1 MSEEKKVVK
10 VKLVKHEWPDERR
23 NRHKRYVK
31 TAGFCIL
38 AVVLFFSG
46 IFIGVGVAPEEKSTL
61 DYKMNA
67 VYRLMKENW
76 FFGNEIENL
85 DDELLDSA
93 IYGMTTQ
100 EKDPFTTYMDSKV
113 ANQFMSS
120 MEGNIVGIG
129 VQYSTATDD
138 YIILKVFKGSA
149 ADQAGIQ
156 EGDIIRKVDGVAVH
170 EIDDIT
176 SAVTGKEGSKVVITI
191 QRGNEF
197 KDVTCIRKNFDSS
210 VNGYIKDGIG
220 VLEIMTI
227 AENTAIKVGEVLD
240 TFKSKDVKR
249 IIIDLRDNG
258 GGYLTSVVDI
268 ASYFLPQ
275 GSVVLQEKDKNGNI
289 LSDKTNPKITPY
301 DFDKI
306 VVMIDGGSASAAEV
320 LAIALKET
328 IDVTLVGNTSYGKG
342 TIQTTMPFSDGS
354 MLKYTKAIWLSP
366 KGNWVNKVGI
376 KPDVEVLTDKA
387 LLTGKPYEF
396 DPVGVDSV
404 SPACQSMQI
413 YLDYL
418 GYSVGR
424 SDGYFSTQTLSAMKQ
439 FIHDYGLKNQDTLD
453 DNLLTVIFSKV
464 IYESR
469 INEAMD
475 HQKIKAMEVVR
486 H

>member
-1 MSEEKKVVK
+1 MNEEKSSK

-23 NRHKRYVK
+23 KRHKRYLK
-31 TAGFCIL
+31 TAGWCALSII
-38 AVVLFFSG
+38 LFFSG
-46 IFIGVGVAPEEKSTL
+46 LFIGVGVAPEEKNTL
-61 DYKMNA
+61 DYKLNA
-67 VYRLMKENW
+67 VYRIMKEDW
-76 FFGNEIENL
+76 FFGNEI
-85 DDELLDSA
+85 DDLKERLLDSA

-100 EKDPFTTYMDSKV
+100 EKDPFTAYMDSNV

-149 ADQAGIQ
+149 ADEAGIQ
-156 EGDIIRKVDGVAVH
+156 AGDIIRKVDGVAVS
-170 EIDDIT
+170 EIEDIT
-176 SAVTGKEGSKVVITI
+176 NAVTGKEGSKVVITV
-191 QRGNEF
+191 QRGSEMM
-197 KDVTCIRKNFDSS
+197 DVTCVRKNFDSS
-210 VNGYIKDGIG
+210 VNGYIQDGIG

-227 AENTAIKVGEVLD
+227 AENTALKVGEVLD
-240 TFKSKDVKR
+240 YFKSNDVER

-275 GSVVLQEKDKNGNI
+275 GSVVLNEKDKDGNVS
-289 LSDKTNPKITPY
+289 SDKTNPKITPY
-301 DFDKI
+301 NFEKI

-328 IDVTLVGNTSYGKG
+328 IDVTLVGDTSYGKG
-342 TIQTTMPFSDGS
+342 TIQTTMPFTDGS

-387 LLTGKPYEF
+387 LLTGKPKEF
-396 DPVGVDSV
+396 DPVGIDSV

-424 SDGYFSTQTLSAMKQ
+424 SDGYFSAQTLSAMKQ
-439 FIHDYGLKNQDTLD
+439 FINDYGLKNQNQLD
-453 DNLLTVIFSKV
+453 EDLLTVIFSKV

-469 INEAMD
+469 INEKMD